1 MIRSVLLVDDDDDL
15 RTIGEMA
22 LANVGGFEVRCAS
35 TGDEALALLRE
46 HTPDVILL
54 DVMMPGLDGP
64 TVLLRLRADART
76 ASIPVIFMTA
86 KVRAHERQALEDL
99 GATGVIAKPFDPLTL
114 ADQVRALLA

>member
-15 RTIGEMA
+15 RVIGEMA

-35 TGDEALALLRE
+35 SGDEALTLLRD

-64 TVLLRLRADART
+64 ALYARLREDTRT

-86 KVRAHERQALEDL
+86 KVRAHERQAFEDL
-99 GATGVIAKPFDPLTL
+99 GANGVIAKPFDPMTL